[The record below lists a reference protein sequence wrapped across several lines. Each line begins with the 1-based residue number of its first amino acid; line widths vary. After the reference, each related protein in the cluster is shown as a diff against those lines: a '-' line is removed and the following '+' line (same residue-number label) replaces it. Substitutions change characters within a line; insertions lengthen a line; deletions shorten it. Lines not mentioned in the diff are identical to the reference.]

1 MHRKLTLLYT
11 VDSMRGVEL
20 VCRGG
25 VGEVVRGSVGVV
37 DGRCLADGRS
47 SVAMSLT
54 LCQFV

>member
-1 MHRKLTLLYT
+1 MTLLYT

-25 VGEVVRGSVGVV
+25 VGEVERGSVGVV